1 MDNFEQKIL
10 NAVSEKLHDGTVEKL
25 VQQYIE
31 KGVSKVLEDLFS
43 WNGEGK
49 RLIEKK
55 LSEVMVPAIERHE
68 FNQYLIKLDS
78 VLTEII
84 NATVLVDNRK
94 ILENFKE
101 LMIEPNRRE
110 IKLSEIFSRY
120 CKHVAKN
127 IDTSDLKAF
136 YEDGESYYENVTANM
151 EVEHEDKAWFRSI
164 YDDCTVK
171 FTCEKD
177 ELLNCQ
183 VKLSKKTD
191 GENWRLKGCG
201 ECIDIDSLQNLSSFE
216 VFLMTLK
223 RGFVHIIIDE
233 EEDYDDNIEPEEEP
247 EWTLN

>member
-10 NAVSEKLHDGTVEKL
+10 NAVSEKLNDGTVEKL

-31 KGVSKVLEDLFS
+31 KSVSRTLEELFS
-43 WNGEGK
+43 WSGDGK
-49 RLIEKK
+49 KLIEKK
-55 LSEVMVPAIERHE
+55 LSEVIVPVIERHE

-127 IDTSDLKAF
+127 IDTKIEIQDVNTNDANELFYIYKSNFDLSIAPLFKVTLF
-136 YEDGESYYENVTANM
+136 KLPNGKSLIMLNVHHIIFDGTS
-151 EVEHEDKAWFRSI
+151 
-164 YDDCTVK
+164 
-171 FTCEKD
+171 
-177 ELLNCQ
+177 LNNFINE
-183 VKLSKKTD
+183 LSKSYN
-191 GENWRLKGCG
+191 GENLQSLDISYKDFAVWENEALENNIFKESKEYWLKK
-201 ECIDIDSLQNLSSFE
+201 LQVQCYTFY
-216 VFLMTLK
+216 
-223 RGFVHIIIDE
+223 GYAI
-233 EEDYDDNIEPEEEP
+233 
-247 EWTLN
+247 

>member
-84 NATVLVDNRK
+84 NATVLV
-94 ILENFKE
+94 
-101 LMIEPNRRE
+101 
-110 IKLSEIFSRY
+110 
-120 CKHVAKN
+120 
-127 IDTSDLKAF
+127 
-136 YEDGESYYENVTANM
+136 
-151 EVEHEDKAWFRSI
+151 
-164 YDDCTVK
+164 
-171 FTCEKD
+171 
-177 ELLNCQ
+177 
-183 VKLSKKTD
+183 
-191 GENWRLKGCG
+191 
-201 ECIDIDSLQNLSSFE
+201 
-216 VFLMTLK
+216 
-223 RGFVHIIIDE
+223 
-233 EEDYDDNIEPEEEP
+233 
-247 EWTLN
+247 